1 MALCGVVESIFKT
14 FNFHLVLLILDKKNH
29 PLFVRYNLHLYKK
42 KPLDW
47 RTKLNTINAEKIFQ
61 TIAMPF
67 ETVILLY
74 WYNLFTFQIILMP
87 FNTLISFKTYFFAIL
102 YFCNAPLF
110 QNSYLHKLLTRA
122 EFDNCYTIL
131 IKRQIP

>member
-14 FNFHLVLLILDKKNH
+14 FSFHLVLLILDKKNH
-29 PLFVRYNLHLYKK
+29 PPFVRYNLHLYK

-67 ETVILLY
+67 ETVIPLY

-87 FNTLISFKTYFFAIL
+87 FNILISFKTYFFAIL

-131 IKRQIP
+131 IKR